1 MKDDINKKWKNRAV
15 NFEAYSSFDGVVT
28 AKIWLSL
35 RKNATTATNTTYWAL
50 LNNKDMRGYVLG
62 LRNKFNALQEKT
74 ETCTP
79 NDEYEN
85 FVNAYLEATVRYIPI
100 KHRTK
105 FRVPWETLAI
115 REKRADVKTTSKCNK
130 KNTTNT
136 NAFKLK
142 KGTKWISKHIPK
154 RTDKIHTKSDR

>member
-1 MKDDINKKWKNRAV
+1 M
-15 NFEAYSSFDGVVT
+15 
-28 AKIWLSL
+28 
-35 RKNATTATNTTYWAL
+35 
-50 LNNKDMRGYVLG
+50 LG

-79 NDEYEN
+79 NDECEN

-142 KGTKWISKHIPK
+142 KALNELASIYLKEQTKYIQNQI
-154 RTDKIHTKSDR
+154 DKIRDSVEDRQSRIDCEQKEEYCQSYTEN